1 MDADRDGFLTA
12 AKSCTHLYVTS
23 VCCVLEKGLIDV
35 TFGNGHPTED
45 RLGW

>member
-1 MDADRDGFLTA
+1 MDADCNVFLTA
-12 AKSCTHLYVTS
+12 AKSLMYLYVTS

-35 TFGNGHPTED
+35 TFGNGHPRED